1 MNAKKNPFENLM
13 TEDAPVQK
21 AVLQPVPKTAID
33 PVQPVRRGPGRPPKV
48 QKDETQSTTIRLDPQ
63 DHLAVR
69 QLALRDGLTMNDLVF
84 LALKKHCEARGVNLQ
99 GKAS

>member
-13 TEDAPVQK
+13 TDDAPVQK
-21 AVLQPVPKTAID
+21 AVLQPVQKPVID
-33 PVQPVRRGPGRPPKV
+33 AVPPVRRGPGRPPKV